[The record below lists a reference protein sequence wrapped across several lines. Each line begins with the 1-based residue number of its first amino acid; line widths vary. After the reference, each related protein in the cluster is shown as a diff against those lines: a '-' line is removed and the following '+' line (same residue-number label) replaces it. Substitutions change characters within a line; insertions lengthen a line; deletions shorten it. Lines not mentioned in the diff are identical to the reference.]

1 MAHEIESNDG
11 LVLADCGAWHGLGL
25 TVKGAPNPFAALR
38 LANLDWTVEESATL
52 IGVNNPGEPNEFRV
66 STDTHKLLTRS
77 DDHTVLGVVG
87 KDYTPVQNQAL
98 AELAWALRS
107 STDVGVEIETAGS
120 IRGGKR
126 VWFLI
131 RSQSIEVGTRGDL
144 VQPYLL
150 LANGHDG
157 GQALRAVPTNV
168 RVVCANTYRAAMG
181 QSKGTIAFRHTPG
194 ITERVDE
201 LARTINDWQHT
212 VTKGLA
218 FANSLAAKPM
228 SSAAIKSLWI
238 EVIERLDGK
247 IVAEPVTGWE
257 IRSKERAISGLAHMA
272 QVFDKEAQQFGAT
285 AWVAANAAT
294 NWIEHERSQYAVRT
308 KDAGVRKYAAAD
320 GATADDVELV
330 FDILAKV

>member
-1 MAHEIESNDG
+1 
-11 LVLADCGAWHGLGL
+11 
-25 TVKGAPNPFAALR
+25 
-38 LANLDWTVEESATL
+38 
-52 IGVNNPGEPNEFRV
+52 
-66 STDTHKLLTRS
+66 
-77 DDHTVLGVVG
+77 
-87 KDYTPVQNQAL
+87 
-98 AELAWALRS
+98 
-107 STDVGVEIETAGS
+107 
-120 IRGGKR
+120 
-126 VWFLI
+126 
-131 RSQSIEVGTRGDL
+131 
-144 VQPYLL
+144 
-150 LANGHDG
+150 
-157 GQALRAVPTNV
+157 
-168 RVVCANTYRAAMG
+168 MG

-247 IVAEPVTGWE
+247 IPAEPQKGGKPLTGWE
-257 IRSKERAISGLAHMA
+257 LRSKERAISGLAHMA
-272 QVFDKEAQQFGAT
+272 QVFDREAQQFGAT

-330 FDILAKV
+330 FDILAKA